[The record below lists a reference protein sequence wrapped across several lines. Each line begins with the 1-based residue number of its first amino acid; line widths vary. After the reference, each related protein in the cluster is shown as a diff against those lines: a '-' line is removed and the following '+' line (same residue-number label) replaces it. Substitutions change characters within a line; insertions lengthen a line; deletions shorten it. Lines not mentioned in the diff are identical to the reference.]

1 MGQKQTSLA
10 SWKFSRRACQS
21 LNIWLWQ
28 FGPWFALIDFPPL
41 EWGAVMGLNLATI
54 TRAPQCYCFSIIPL
68 LSCTCTRVHAVRACV
83 RPSSHEVIKVPLI
96 KPCPQI
102 NHLHAQVCSCKL
114 NSCTHTLQAHK
125 VGHADLESLYQM
137 CTQAHA
143 VIYAHSYA
151 YVPSFKHQWFD
162 ISFRALLFMT
172 RHLSPCGLCSLRSK
186 NQLYLLHTLQTCVP
200 LLPLSLL
207 APPLDCRGL
216 FLLHNSVYYEN
227 VHSWIVWMRLSKCI

>member
-28 FGPWFALIDFPPL
+28 FEPWFALIDFPPL

-54 TRAPQCYCFSIIPL
+54 TRAPQCYCFSIILL
-68 LSCTCTRVHAVRACV
+68 LSCTCTCVHAVRACV

-114 NSCTHTLQAHK
+114 NPCAHTHTHAHTKLGMQIWSLSIRHAHK
-125 VGHADLESLYQM
+125 RMQSFALIAMHTSPASNTSDLTFPSELCCSWHGIFPHVGFAASEVRTNFT
-137 CTQAHA
+137 CFT
-143 VIYAHSYA
+143 HSKL
-151 YVPSFKHQWFD
+151 V
-162 ISFRALLFMT
+162 
-172 RHLSPCGLCSLRSK
+172 SPCSLSHYW
-186 NQLYLLHTLQTCVP
+186 L
-200 LLPLSLL
+200 
-207 APPLDCRGL
+207 PPLDCLG
-216 FLLHNSVYYEN
+216 SI
-227 VHSWIVWMRLSKCI
+227 STP